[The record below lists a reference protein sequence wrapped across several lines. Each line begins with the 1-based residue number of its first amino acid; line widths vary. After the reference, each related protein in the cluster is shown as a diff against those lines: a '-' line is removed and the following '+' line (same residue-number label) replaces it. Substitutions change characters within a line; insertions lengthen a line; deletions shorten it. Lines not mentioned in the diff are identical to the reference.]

1 MAKRGAP
8 RKEADPNFPKRQASR
23 EAGVGHP
30 PNEAKNATENG
41 RENPP
46 DDSGPDSEGGAET
59 AAGADTEI
67 GLSPDPPPVAESDP
81 EVDTYVC
88 ARCRSSIEHGQ
99 ESCKI
104 CSARMQW

>member
-1 MAKRGAP
+1 MVRGAP
-8 RKEADPNFPKRQASR
+8 RKEADPNFPKRKASR
-23 EAGVGHP
+23 EALS
-30 PNEAKNATENG
+30 NAKEIG
-41 RENPP
+41 SENPP

-88 ARCRSSIEHGQ
+88 GRCRSSIEHGQ
-99 ESCKI
+99 ESCPI

>member
-1 MAKRGAP
+1 MVRGAP
-8 RKEADPNFPKRQASR
+8 RKEADPNFPKRKASR
-23 EAGVGHP
+23 EALS
-30 PNEAKNATENG
+30 NAKEIG
-41 RENPP
+41 GENPP
-46 DDSGPDSEGGAET
+46 DDSGTNSEGGAET

-81 EVDTYVC
+81 KVDTYVC

-104 CSARMQW
+104 CNARMQW